1 MNTLG
6 DRDDDDT
13 SLGGLFEEIEN
24 VGTIR
29 RHVAGAVALEDHTLD
44 GRVEKVGHGVAADR
58 GEEAEEHH
66 VAVEGRVHAE
76 LHGNFFFLVLDF
88 GRRCSVV
95 LVAIISP

>member
-29 RHVAGAVALEDHTLD
+29 RHVAGAVALEDHALD
-44 GRVEKVGHGVAADR
+44 GRVEKVGNGVAADR
-58 GEEAEEHH
+58 GEEAEE
-66 VAVEGRVHAE
+66 GVHEASRIKRMC
-76 LHGNFFFLVLDF
+76 LMLFP
-88 GRRCSVV
+88 
-95 LVAIISP
+95 IIL